1 MPELA
6 RFFGIVVVMLYR
18 DHAPPHF
25 HAFYGEE
32 EWRVGIQPI
41 RVLTGG
47 GSGRVRS
54 LLLEWAALHQDELLA
69 DWVRAQNREPLLPID
84 PLD

>member
-32 EWRVGIQPI
+32 EWRIGIQPI

-47 GSGRVRS
+47 SHGRVRS
-54 LLLEWAALHQDELLA
+54 LLLEWAALHQEELLA
-69 DWVRAQNREPLLPID
+69 DWVRAQQREPLLPIE
-84 PLD
+84 PLE

>member
-41 RVLTGG
+41 RVLTGV
-47 GSGRVRS
+47 GSSRVRS